1 MQPTSHAFVEN
12 ARKALADEHLKRAL
26 LNMKAGFQDKRA
38 TTVAKLPEFQQ
49 LRAEGRALKDHVL
62 ARLDHYLQRFEE
74 TATAAGGHVHWART
88 GEEACRIVLD
98 ICKAEN
104 ARTVTKGKSMVAEE
118 IGLNAYLDRNG
129 IEPIETDLGEYIIQI
144 RGELPSHIIA
154 PAIHLNKEQI
164 ADSFVETHTQFDP
177 ARPLREARALCDEA
191 RSVLRQKYIAADVGI
206 TGANFLIAET
216 GSTAIVTNEG
226 NGDLTQLLPRVHVV
240 VTSIEKVVPTLED
253 ATTILRLLARSA
265 TGQEMSTYTTFSTG
279 PRRPEDPDGPEVF
292 HVVIVDN
299 GRSALIGTEAQDTL
313 RCIRC
318 GACMNH
324 CPIYAA
330 VGGHA
335 YGWVVPGPIGAAL
348 DPGLIGIEEAHHLP
362 GASSFCGRC
371 EEVCPMQIPLP
382 KIMRHWRNKG
392 FERGLSPPAFRWG
405 IRGWAWSARRPRL
418 YRLGARLG
426 AGMMAMLGRRK
437 GRLSRLPL
445 AGGWT
450 HWRDMPAPEGKTF
463 HQLYAA
469 RRNGKAA

>member
-12 ARKALADEHLKRAL
+12 ARKAMADEQLKRAL
-26 LNMKAGFQDKRA
+26 LNMKVGFQDKRA
-38 TTVAKLPEFQQ
+38 ATVARLPEFDR
-49 LRAEGRALKDHVL
+49 LRDEGRAIKEHAL
-62 ARLDHYLQRFEE
+62 ANLDFYLERFEE
-74 TATAAGGHVHWART
+74 KVTAAGGHVHWAST
-88 GEEACRIVLD
+88 GDEACQAVLE
-98 ICKAEN
+98 ICRREN

-118 IGLNAYLDRNG
+118 IGLNAHLQAAG

-164 ADSFVETHTQFDP
+164 AESFVDSHPQFDP
-177 ARPLREARALCDEA
+177 QRPLTEARALCDEA
-191 RSVLRQKYIAADVGI
+191 RSVLRQKYFDADVGI

-216 GSTAIVTNEG
+216 GSTVIVTNEG
-226 NGDLTQLLPRVHVV
+226 NGDLTQILPRVHVV
-240 VTSIEKVVPTLED
+240 VTSIEKCIPTLED

-265 TGQEMSTYTTFSTG
+265 TGQEMSSYTTFSTG
-279 PRRPEDPDGPEVF
+279 PRRADDPDGPESF

-299 GRSALIGTEAQDTL
+299 GRSALIGTEAQDVL

-318 GACMNH
+318 GACINH

-348 DPGLIGIEEAHHLP
+348 DPGLIGLEETQHLP

-371 EEVCPMQIPLP
+371 EEVCPMRIPLP
-382 KIMRHWRNKG
+382 KIMRHWRNQG
-392 FERGLSPPAFRWG
+392 FERGLTPAPFRHG
-405 IRGWAWSARRPRL
+405 IRAWAWFARRPSL
-418 YRLGARLG
+418 YRLGARIA
-426 AGMMAMLGRRK
+426 AGFLAMLGRKR
-437 GRLSRLPL
+437 GRLSKLPL

-450 HWRDMPAPEGKTF
+450 DWRDMPAPEGRTF

-469 RRNGKAA
+469 RRGRAG